1 MIARLPECDRLGLG
15 FGRVVANPF
24 LLALRLDLDP
34 FAATFAVSRIPF
46 PASARSARPPPLLS
60 QCLLEP
66 FYVHRMPMLGSDH
79 LREIERKPVR
89 IVELERVLTRDH
101 GLVTEF
107 LHPLQSTFDR
117 LQEALLLGPRDP
129 LNVLLLRHQLRI
141 HVGHH
146 ATDRARQLGQCRLAP
161 AQQPGVAHGAPQ
173 DAPQHV
179 AAAFVRRVDAIGE
192 QKGDGA
198 RMVGEHAIRRAGGA
212 AVVGAPHDLDR
223 LRDDRVK

>member
-1 MIARLPECDRLGLG
+1 MTERDGLCFG
-15 FGRVVANPF
+15 FGGFIPDPLLLPF
-24 LLALRLDLDP
+24 LLYFDP
-34 FAATFAVSRIPF
+34 FAATFPVSRIPF
-46 PASARSARPPPLLS
+46 PESARSARPPPLLS
-60 QCLLEP
+60 QCLLEALD
-66 FYVHRMPMLGSDH
+66 VHRMPMLGSDH

-141 HVGHH
+141 HVAHH
-146 ATDRARQLGQCRLAP
+146 ATDRARQLGQGRLAP

-179 AAAFVRRVDAIGE
+179 AAAFVRRIDAIGE

-198 RMVGEHAIRRAGGA
+198 RVVGEHAIRRAGGA
-212 AVVGAPHDLDR
+212 AVVGAPHDLDG